1 MVPLDDE
8 VDATVLDGLVQSTD
22 RAITRLLTEGDDPLA
37 LASYL
42 WVVRTRGI
50 VPINGA
56 RLVAWG
62 VAWCRTIFADG
73 RIGRRRDED
82 VASAALA
89 AMALNG
95 TDALVELHDS
105 IRTGLERV
113 VGRELDRRTIPF
125 GWPAYSAIVLL
136 AAHAFGVDDER
147 FPAAAH
153 ETAAAYQRSIMG
165 GHALGVTF
173 VIALLEQFGAAEQ
186 RVTLL
191 EWVRQAVDAPRTGY
205 EDHAYLLQALWTA
218 QGSGHDLL
226 RVLSVRTLMASPA
239 LAYVGTGTE
248 DVPPAG
254 DGSVVVTV
262 SHLYRAALLDV
273 LARAREGAAGRAEA
287 QLDARYR
294 GHWVITT
301 AAFFGMGTLIL
312 LVGTVLLWPLVSLAG
327 AAHEYFVEA
336 NYRAMPPWQG
346 WLYIGDSLLIFLL
359 VLCVVGA
366 VPPVWSLLIRSH
378 VESDRRLREVV
389 IPRLRTAIVLWL
401 TLVLTGF
408 LISAWAGVLAPG
420 VRHLLGGT

>member
-136 AAHAFGVDDER
+136 AAHAFGVDESGASR
-147 FPAAAH
+147 RHHGQYIHWGNGATGTPIVAVTSKGLKVGTSVSGGTGGASRRLTPWPTWAR
-153 ETAAAYQRSIMG
+153 TAARRRS
-165 GHALGVTF
+165 
-173 VIALLEQFGAAEQ
+173 
-186 RVTLL
+186 
-191 EWVRQAVDAPRTGY
+191 
-205 EDHAYLLQALWTA
+205 
-218 QGSGHDLL
+218 S
-226 RVLSVRTLMASPA
+226 
-239 LAYVGTGTE
+239 
-248 DVPPAG
+248 
-254 DGSVVVTV
+254 
-262 SHLYRAALLDV
+262 
-273 LARAREGAAGRAEA
+273 
-287 QLDARYR
+287 
-294 GHWVITT
+294 
-301 AAFFGMGTLIL
+301 
-312 LVGTVLLWPLVSLAG
+312 
-327 AAHEYFVEA
+327 
-336 NYRAMPPWQG
+336 
-346 WLYIGDSLLIFLL
+346 
-359 VLCVVGA
+359 
-366 VPPVWSLLIRSH
+366 
-378 VESDRRLREVV
+378 
-389 IPRLRTAIVLWL
+389 
-401 TLVLTGF
+401 
-408 LISAWAGVLAPG
+408 LISVA
-420 VRHLLGGT
+420 

>member
-1 MVPLDDE
+1 
-8 VDATVLDGLVQSTD
+8 
-22 RAITRLLTEGDDPLA
+22 
-37 LASYL
+37 
-42 WVVRTRGI
+42 
-50 VPINGA
+50 
-56 RLVAWG
+56 
-62 VAWCRTIFADG
+62 
-73 RIGRRRDED
+73 
-82 VASAALA
+82 
-89 AMALNG
+89 
-95 TDALVELHDS
+95 
-105 IRTGLERV
+105 